1 MSADLTTGTPS
12 VPIWR
17 MVAGAAFGYIA
28 CAVVVLVTTIALGA
42 ALGPDGVFE
51 PGTYRSKPSFEL
63 LNMALGVLAAV
74 LGGAIAWLMGRR
86 VGTVIL
92 VVVLFVGGGI
102 SGARTLGAQAART
115 EPYEPR
121 PDGTWLQLMDG
132 AMANTQ
138 QDAFYLMGM
147 PFAGALGALLGAG
160 LASRI
165 TRPKAP
171 TA

>member
-1 MSADLTTGTPS
+1 MTRDLTRDTAA

-17 MVAGAAFGYIA
+17 MVAGAAAGYMA
-28 CAVVVLVTTIALGA
+28 CAVLVLVTTIALGA

-51 PGTYRSKPSFEL
+51 PGTYRSRPSFEM
-63 LNMALGVLAAV
+63 LNMALGALAAA
-74 LGGAIAWLMGRR
+74 LGGAIAWSIGRR

-92 VVVLFVGGGI
+92 VVVLFVGGAI
-102 SGARTLGAQAART
+102 SGARTLGAQQART

-121 PDGTWLQLMDG
+121 PDGTWAQLMDK

-147 PFAGALGALLGAG
+147 PVAGAMGALIGAG
-160 LASRI
+160 LASRVS
-165 TRPKAP
+165 RPRVP
-171 TA
+171 PV